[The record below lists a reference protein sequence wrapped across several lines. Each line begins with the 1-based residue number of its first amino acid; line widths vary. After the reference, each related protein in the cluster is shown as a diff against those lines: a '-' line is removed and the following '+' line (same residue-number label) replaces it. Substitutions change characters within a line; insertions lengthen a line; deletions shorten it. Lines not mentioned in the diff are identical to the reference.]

1 MDHAELKEQ
10 RKLDKDQENLEK
22 VKQLLSDRQ
31 LRANNA
37 NAQLSTGPR
46 TEEGKQ
52 VSRLNGL
59 RHGLTGQ
66 VSIMTEDNRREHDAF
81 CNPITARLNPDGP
94 LELQLANLISHDYW
108 RLNRVQS
115 IEDGIFAMGHGHEA
129 NQIYTG
135 AEQADVLLSE
145 ATTFLRK
152 SKEILNITL
161 YESRINRNLKKNME
175 ELRRL
180 QTERK
185 AQQEKDIEE
194 AQLLHQLAVHNGEPF
209 DAEQAGFAFSNEKVV
224 FLVERK
230 QQLKRAR
237 ALAKSAGQGPIPI
250 GPTQNAA

>member
-1 MDHAELKEQ
+1 MDYNELKEQ
-10 RKLDKDQENLEK
+10 RKLEKDQENLEK

-94 LELQLANLISHDYW
+94 LELQLANMIAHDYW
-108 RLNRVQS
+108 RLNRFQS
-115 IEDGIFAMGHGHEA
+115 IEDGIFAMGHGHTA
-129 NQIYTG
+129 NQIDTG

-185 AQQEKDIEE
+185 AQQEKALEE

-209 DAEQAGFAFSNEKVV
+209 DAKQAGFAFSNEKVV

-237 ALAKSAGQGPIPI
+237 ALSKSAGREPI
-250 GPTQNAA
+250 AA

>member
-1 MDHAELKEQ
+1 MDYAELKEQ
-10 RKLDKDQENLEK
+10 RKLDKDKEILEK
-22 VKQLLSDRQ
+22 VKKLLSDRQ
-31 LRANNA
+31 LRANHA

-94 LELQLANLISHDYW
+94 LELQLANMIAHDYW

-115 IEDGIFAMGHGHEA
+115 IEDGIFAMGHGHPA
-129 NQIYTG
+129 NRVDTG

-145 ATTFLRK
+145 ATTFMRK
-152 SKEILNITL
+152 SKEILNLTL

-185 AQQEKDIEE
+185 AQQEKDLEE

-209 DAEQAGFAFSNEKVV
+209 DAKQAGFAFSNEKVA
-224 FLVERK
+224 FLIERK
-230 QQLKRAR
+230 QQLKKAR
-237 ALAKSAGQGPIPI
+237 ALSKSAGREPI
-250 GPTQNAA
+250 AA